1 MIAMEEALILVV
13 LSPSFN
19 YDDVKEIRK
28 LPGVDDAQLIYGA
41 YDMYVTIK
49 ADGISKLRDTVMA
62 IREYEGIKSTLTC
75 NVIEQ

>member
-1 MIAMEEALILVV
+1 MEEALILLV

-49 ADGISKLRDTVMA
+49 ADDIGKLRDIVMKL
-62 IREYEGIKSTLTC
+62 RNYDGVKSTLTC

>member
-1 MIAMEEALILVV
+1 MITMEEALILVV

-49 ADGISKLRDTVMA
+49 ADGIGQLRDTVMA
-62 IREYEGIKSTLTC
+62 LREYEGIKSTLTC